1 MTCPMSRFGDGG
13 HDRCSMG
20 PNVGSLERAS
30 FSPKLPCLW
39 GVEVERYVL
48 GLQCHS
54 CGWNIWLKWFG
65 WLNRTWGTYPMS
77 RFGDGAHARCSMG
90 PKRSLEEGRF

>member
-30 FSPKLPCLW
+30 FSLKFPCLR

-54 CGWNIWLKWFG
+54 SDCNFWLETGMVHMDRRGLRGISKV
-65 WLNRTWGTYPMS
+65 
-77 RFGDGAHARCSMG
+77 
-90 PKRSLEEGRF
+90 